1 MCQRSVMLL
10 LRDWGFDIQPSL
22 RPEAFPLS
30 RSISKTCSSNSRSM
44 IPCVTVG
51 PACTRHRQTGR
62 VTNYDKL
69 GNHRRRS
76 LLPIVP
82 RTYTSTI
89 CSKVYSFLAL
99 SKTSD
104 IILHDHHALIH
115 PRYRHIGWLSC
126 QSTPRGLKQLFHC
139 HYTHCCAYHDVHFLL
154 YFHCH

>member
-1 MCQRSVMLL
+1 MPTQRHVVASRL
-10 LRDWGFDIQPSL
+10 GFRHTTITP
-22 RPEAFPLS
+22 S
-30 RSISKTCSSNSRSM
+30 RSLSFIAFHLEDLLIKLSSM